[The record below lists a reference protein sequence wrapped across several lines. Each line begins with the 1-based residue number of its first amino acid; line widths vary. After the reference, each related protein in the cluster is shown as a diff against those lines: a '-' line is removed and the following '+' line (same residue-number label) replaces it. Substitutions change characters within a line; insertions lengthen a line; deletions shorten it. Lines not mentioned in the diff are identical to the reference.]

1 MRLLLIPALV
11 LVFVVPAAALPP
23 VQGTLEGE
31 QIELHE
37 EPDAGRWTVRR
48 AGMPALELRPKTQ
61 EAALVIGQERMVITY
76 EPLPFFPPAGA
87 TASEGPADPERG
99 CVIRVFESGG
109 EAVAHCR
116 ASDGRLLWA
125 AVREEAAWRFVW
137 IAAP

>member
-1 MRLLLIPALV
+1 MRLLLISALV
-11 LVFVVPAAALPP
+11 PAFVAPAAALPP
-23 VQGTLEGE
+23 VPGTFEGE

-48 AGMPALELRPKTQ
+48 AGMPALELRPATQ
-61 EAALVIGQERMVITY
+61 EAALVIGQERMAITY
-76 EPLPFFPPAGA
+76 EPLPFFPPEGA

-99 CVIRVFESGG
+99 CATMVFEAAG